1 MLGEVIETA
10 RELEELLARM
20 GGEGVGLHER
30 LSSLQGRL
38 SPEALRQGR
47 LVASVRNRVAHE
59 AGYYPDEAELGRF
72 RAATEGLRR
81 ALAAGP
87 GPGPGAGTP
96 LYSPVPTPATAV
108 AAERLHYDF
117 RSGDFR
123 EGDFPKVAPVPG
135 EAAPGEAAVAPA
147 PARTRPPFRPDRGYA
162 VRAPAVLWLLLTGL
176 AVGLLAGDPTLE
188 LPGELREVV
197 SPTASWAAWMWPALL
212 WGYLALL
219 AVPGLNVPVAVLG
232 LLVGGVLLG
241 GFGYALGGAGGA
253 MLFAAIALLLHIL
266 LLLLAPR
273 GYWPWRLA
281 NNVSLAA
288 GLAALAAGAL
298 YLLWE
303 GLQWLMGNWQ
313 NPG

>member
-1 MLGEVIETA
+1 MRVRAEVLGEVIETA
-10 RELEELLARM
+10 RELESLLARS

-30 LSSLQGRL
+30 LSSLEGRL
-38 SPEALRQGR
+38 PPEALRQGR

-72 RAATEGLRR
+72 RAAAQGLRR
-81 ALAAGP
+81 AAEP
-87 GPGPGAGTP
+87 GRGTPVPAP
-96 LYSPVPTPATAV
+96 LYSPAPVAAPAPAV

-117 RSGDFR
+117 RSS
-123 EGDFPKVAPVPG
+123 EVAVEAVEQAAVP
-135 EAAPGEAAVAPA
+135 AAPT
-147 PARTRPPFRPDRGYA
+147 RTRAPWQPDRGYA
-162 VRAPAVLWLLLTGL
+162 VRAPAVLWLLLVGL
-176 AVGLLAGDPTLE
+176 AVALLAGDPTLE

-197 SPTASWAAWMWPALL
+197 SPTERWAAWTWPALL

-232 LLVGGVLLG
+232 LLAGGVLLG

-266 LLLLAPR
+266 LMLLSPR
-273 GYWPWRLA
+273 GYWPWRIA

-288 GLAALAAGAL
+288 ALAALAAAAL

-303 GLQWLMGNWQ
+303 GLQWLMATWRT
-313 NPG
+313 PT